1 MDGQWLEV
9 TLPVPAD
16 QLDRVCG
23 ALTANGMAGLVV
35 EEEGDFLRFLEQN
48 RQYWDYV
55 DEGLAQRM
63 KGASRVKF
71 YVPDNE
77 EGQKQLG
84 QYLEGLEEYEPQT
97 VPLRE
102 EDWATSWQK
111 YYQPIPVSKYLYI
124 VPDWMRGEPVPDGR
138 TPLYLNPGLTFGTGA
153 HPTTQLC
160 LELLE
165 EVIQP
170 GDRVLD
176 LGCGSGILSIA
187 ALALGASRAVGVDID
202 PKAADVAFENA
213 ALNGIGPDRLSVFAG
228 DVLSDKGLAG
238 RLGPGQNRVV
248 LANIV
253 ADVII
258 PLSAKAGE
266 FMTADGVLLTSG
278 IIDGR
283 QDEVQAAMEANGFAV
298 ARHLERNGW
307 HAFLARRASP
317 AGGVTFCPCRK

>member
-1 MDGQWLEV
+1 MGDTWLEV
-9 TLPVPAD
+9 ILPVPAD
-16 QLDRVCG
+16 RLDGVCDRL
-23 ALTANGMAGLVV
+23 AANGMTGLVV

-77 EGQKQLG
+77 EGQKQLRR
-84 QYLEGLEEYEPQT
+84 YLAGLEEYEPQT
-97 VPLRE
+97 VSLRE

-111 YYQPIPVSKYLYI
+111 YYQPIPVGKRIYI
-124 VPDWMRGEPVPDGR
+124 VPDWMRGQAVPEGR
-138 TPLYLNPGLTFGTGA
+138 APLYLNPGLTFGTGS

-165 EVIQP
+165 EVLRP

-176 LGCGSGILSIA
+176 LGCGSGILAIA

-213 ALNGIGPDRLSVFAG
+213 ALNGIGPDRLSVYAG
-228 DVLSDKGLAG
+228 DVLHDKRLAAK
-238 RLGPGQNRVV
+238 LGPRGNRVV

-266 FMTADGVLLTSG
+266 FMTEDGVFLTSG

-283 QDEVQAAMEANGFAV
+283 QDEVKAALEANGFTV
-298 ARHLERNGW
+298 AKHLERGGW
-307 HAFLARRASP
+307 HAFLGRR
-317 AGGVTFCPCRK
+317 G

>member
-1 MDGQWLEV
+1 MSEQWLEV
-9 TLPVPAD
+9 TLPVPAEK
-16 QLDRVCG
+16 LERVCG
-23 ALTANGMAGLVV
+23 VLTENGMTGLVV

-55 DEGLAQRM
+55 DEDLARRM

-71 YVPDNE
+71 YVPDSQ
-77 EGQKQLG
+77 EGQRQLR
-84 QYLEGLEEYEPQT
+84 QYLAGLEEYEPQT
-97 VPLRE
+97 VSLRE

-111 YYQPIPVSKYLYI
+111 YYQPIPVGKRIYI
-124 VPDWMRGEPVPDGR
+124 VPDWMRGQPVPGGR

-165 EVIQP
+165 EALRP

-176 LGCGSGILSIA
+176 LGCGSGILAIA
-187 ALALGASRAVGVDID
+187 ALALGASQAVGVDID

-213 ALNGIGPDRLSVFAG
+213 ALNGVGRDRLSVYAG
-228 DVLSDKGLAG
+228 DVLSDKKLAAKLEPG
-238 RLGPGQNRVV
+238 RNRVV

-266 FMTADGVLLTSG
+266 FMTEDGVFLTSG

-283 QDEVQAAMEANGFAV
+283 QDEVRSALEKNGFAV
-298 ARHLERNGW
+298 VRHLERKGW
-307 HAFLARRASP
+307 HCFL
-317 AGGVTFCPCRK
+317 GRKP

>member
-1 MDGQWLEV
+1 MSELWLEV

-16 QLDRVCG
+16 RLERVCDI
-23 ALTANGMAGLVV
+23 LTANGMAGLVV

-71 YVPDNE
+71 YVPDSE
-77 EGQKQLG
+77 EGQKQLR
-84 QYLEGLEEYEPQT
+84 QYLAGLEEYEPQT
-97 VPLRE
+97 VSLRE

-111 YYQPIPVSKYLYI
+111 YYQPIPVGNRVYI

-165 EVIQP
+165 EVLQS
-170 GDRVLD
+170 GDKVLD
-176 LGCGSGILSIA
+176 LGCGSGILAIA
-187 ALALGASRAVGVDID
+187 ALAMGASRAIGIDID

-213 ALNGIGPDRLSVFAG
+213 ALNGVGPDRLSVYAG
-228 DVLSDKGLAG
+228 DVLRDNKLAA
-238 RLGPGQNRVV
+238 RLGAGQNRVV

-266 FMTADGVLLTSG
+266 LMAPDGVFLTSG

-283 QDEVQAAMEANGFAV
+283 EDEVRAALEANGFAV
-298 ARHLERNGW
+298 VKHLERGGW
-307 HAFLARRASP
+307 HAFRGERR
-317 AGGVTFCPCRK
+317 

>member
-1 MDGQWLEV
+1 MSDTWLEV
-9 TLPVPAD
+9 TLPVPAER
-16 QLDRVCG
+16 LDRVCDT
-23 ALTANGMAGLVV
+23 LTANGMAGLVV
-35 EEEGDFLRFLEQN
+35 EEEGEFLRFLEQN

-71 YVPDNE
+71 YVPDSE
-77 EGQKQLG
+77 EGQRQLR
-84 QYLEGLEEYEPQT
+84 QYLAGLEEYEPQT
-97 VPLRE
+97 VSLRE

-111 YYQPIPVSKYLYI
+111 YYQPIPVGRRVYI

-165 EVIQP
+165 EVLQS
-170 GDRVLD
+170 GDKVLD
-176 LGCGSGILSIA
+176 LGCGSGILAIA
-187 ALALGASRAVGVDID
+187 ALAMGASWAIGIDID

-213 ALNGIGPDRLSVFAG
+213 ALNGVGPDRLSVYAG
-228 DVLSDKGLAG
+228 DVLRDNKLAA
-238 RLGPGQNRVV
+238 RLGAGQNRVV

-266 FMTADGVLLTSG
+266 LMAPDGVFLTSG
-278 IIDGR
+278 IIDDR
-283 QDEVQAAMEANGFAV
+283 EDEVRAALEANGFAV
-298 ARHLERNGW
+298 VKHLERGGW
-307 HAFLARRASP
+307 HAFRGERR
-317 AGGVTFCPCRK
+317 

>member
-1 MDGQWLEV
+1 MSEQWLEV
-9 TLPVPAD
+9 TLPVPAEK
-16 QLDRVCG
+16 LERVCG
-23 ALTANGMAGLVV
+23 VLTENGMTGLVV

-55 DEGLAQRM
+55 DEDLARRM

-71 YVPDNE
+71 YVPDSQ
-77 EGQKQLG
+77 EGQRQLR
-84 QYLEGLEEYEPQT
+84 QYLAGLEEYEPQT
-97 VPLRE
+97 VSLRE

-111 YYQPIPVSKYLYI
+111 YYQPMAVGKRIYI
-124 VPDWMRGEPVPDGR
+124 VPDWMRGQPVPGGR

-165 EVIQP
+165 EALRP

-176 LGCGSGILSIA
+176 LGCGSGILAIA
-187 ALALGASRAVGVDID
+187 ALALGASQAVGVDID

-213 ALNGIGPDRLSVFAG
+213 ALNGVGRDRLSVYAG
-228 DVLSDKGLAG
+228 DVLSDKKLAAKLEPG
-238 RLGPGQNRVV
+238 RNRVV

-266 FMTADGVLLTSG
+266 FMTEDGVFLTSG

-283 QDEVQAAMEANGFAV
+283 QDEVRSALEKNGFAV
-298 ARHLERNGW
+298 VRHLERKGW
-307 HAFLARRASP
+307 HCFL
-317 AGGVTFCPCRK
+317 GRKP

>member
-1 MDGQWLEV
+1 MDDRWLEV

-16 QLDRVCG
+16 RLERVCDI
-23 ALTANGMAGLVV
+23 LTANGMAGLVV

-71 YVPDNE
+71 YVPDSE
-77 EGQKQLG
+77 QGQRQLR
-84 QYLEGLEEYEPQT
+84 QYLAGLEEYEPQT
-97 VPLRE
+97 ASLRE

-111 YYQPIPVSKYLYI
+111 YYRPISVGERLYI
-124 VPDWMRGEPVPDGR
+124 VPNWMRGEAVPQGR
-138 TPLYLNPGLTFGTGA
+138 TPLFLDPGLTFGTGA

-165 EVIQP
+165 EVSRP
-170 GDRVLD
+170 GEQVLD
-176 LGCGSGILSIA
+176 LGCGSGILAIA
-187 ALALGASRAVGVDID
+187 ALCLGASRAVGVDID
-202 PKAADVAFENA
+202 PKAADAAFDNA
-213 ALNGIGPDRLSVFAG
+213 ALNGVGPDRLSVYAG
-228 DVLSDKGLAG
+228 DVLADEKLVAKLGTG
-238 RLGPGQNRVV
+238 RYQVV

-253 ADVII
+253 ADVIV

-266 FMTADGVLLTSG
+266 FMTPDGAFLTSG

-283 QDEVQAAMEANGFAV
+283 QDEVRAALEANGFTV
-298 ARHLERNGW
+298 VRHLERGGW
-307 HAFLARRASP
+307 HAFQAQRA
-317 AGGVTFCPCRK
+317 

>member
-1 MDGQWLEV
+1 MDTWLEV

-16 QLDRVCG
+16 RLDAVCDTL
-23 ALTANGMAGLVV
+23 AANGMTGLVV

-71 YVPDNE
+71 YVPDSE
-77 EGQKQLG
+77 EGQKQLRR
-84 QYLEGLEEYEPQT
+84 YLAGLEEYEPQT
-97 VPLRE
+97 ASLRE

-111 YYQPIPVSKYLYI
+111 YYQPIPVGKRLYI
-124 VPDWMRGEPVPDGR
+124 VPDWMRGQSVPGGR
-138 TPLYLNPGLTFGTGA
+138 TPLYLNPGLTFGTGS

-165 EVIQP
+165 EVLRP

-176 LGCGSGILSIA
+176 LGCGSGILAIA
-187 ALALGASRAVGVDID
+187 ALSLGAARAVGVDID

-213 ALNGIGPDRLSVFAG
+213 ALNGIGPDRLSVYAG
-228 DVLSDKGLAG
+228 DVLHDKKLAAK
-238 RLGPGQNRVV
+238 LEPGQNRVV

-266 FMTADGVLLTSG
+266 FMAADGVFLTSG
-278 IIDGR
+278 VIDGR
-283 QDEVQAAMEANGFAV
+283 QEEVKAALEQNGFVV

-307 HAFLARRASP
+307 HAFLGRH
-317 AGGVTFCPCRK
+317 V

>member
-1 MDGQWLEV
+1 MDDLWLEI
-9 TLPVPAD
+9 TLPVPAAE
-16 QLDRVCG
+16 LERVCDV
-23 ALTANGMAGLVV
+23 LTANGMAGLVV
-35 EEEGDFLRFLEQN
+35 EEEGEFLRFLEQN

-55 DEGLAQRM
+55 DEDLARRM

-77 EGQKQLG
+77 DGQKQLR
-84 QYLEGLEEYEPQT
+84 QYLMGLEQYEPQT
-97 VPLRE
+97 VSLRE

-111 YYQPIPVSKYLYI
+111 YYRPIPVGKRLII

-138 TPLYLNPGLTFGTGA
+138 TPLYLDPGLTFGTGA

-160 LELLE
+160 LTLLE
-165 EVIQP
+165 EALRP

-176 LGCGSGILSIA
+176 LGCGSGILAIA
-187 ALALGASRAVGVDID
+187 ARALGGSRAMGVDID
-202 PKAADVAFENA
+202 PKAADA
-213 ALNGIGPDRLSVFAG
+213 ALANGLLNGIGADRLNVCAG
-228 DVLSDKGLAG
+228 DVLADKKLWA
-238 RLGPGQNRVV
+238 RLGPGQNRLV

-266 FMTADGVLLTSG
+266 FMTGDGVFLASG

-283 QDEVQAAMEANGFAV
+283 QDEVRAALEAHGFSVTKCLEKSGWYAFRAERK
-298 ARHLERNGW
+298 ARGE
-307 HAFLARRASP
+307 P
-317 AGGVTFCPCRK
+317 A

>member
-1 MDGQWLEV
+1 MGDRWLEV

-16 QLDRVCG
+16 RLERVCDI
-23 ALTANGMAGLVV
+23 LTANGMTGLVV

-55 DEGLAQRM
+55 DEGLAARM

-71 YVPDNE
+71 YVPDSE
-77 EGQKQLG
+77 EGQKQLR
-84 QYLEGLEEYEPQT
+84 QYLAGLEDHEPQT
-97 VPLRE
+97 VSLRE

-111 YYQPIPVSKYLYI
+111 YYQPIPVGNRVYI

-138 TPLYLNPGLTFGTGA
+138 VPLYLNPGLTFGTGA

-165 EVIQP
+165 EVIRP
-170 GDRVLD
+170 GDQVLD
-176 LGCGSGILSIA
+176 LGCGSGILAIA

-213 ALNGIGPDRLSVFAG
+213 ALNGIGADRLSVYAG
-228 DVLSDKGLAG
+228 DVLSDKKLAA

-266 FMTADGVLLTSG
+266 FMTPAGVFLTSG
-278 IIDGR
+278 VIDGR
-283 QDEVQAAMEANGFAV
+283 EDEVRAALEADGFAV
-298 ARHLERNGW
+298 VKHLERGGW
-307 HAFLARRASP
+307 HAFRGERR
-317 AGGVTFCPCRK
+317 